1 MAKKKTTK
9 KGMVLNIASVGG
21 DALFRTPQGSA
32 KDLWHWGVD
41 NLFPQRLERLARAN
55 AAHRGIMQ
63 SKARY
68 ISGGGFSFDDKNA
81 RLTRVIERANG
92 KESLSEVI
100 RKVVTDKVVFG
111 NAFIEVV
118 IVRGE
123 IALFHQDATRCRV
136 SKPSEDAEE
145 RIILS
150 KDWVNHQSTYDESLP
165 IYPRFELREDKTLRS
180 IVHIKDYEP
189 MFNHYGVPQY
199 IGGITSARIGAKT
212 NEWNESR
219 LDNSFQLSGVLE
231 LVSIEDNEDALSQ
244 TVKAATDKFG
254 GSAKAGQVLVSVS
267 NEEGAAKFTP
277 IQSNN
282 EGDWKDLHY
291 ASSEDLVIAHSW
303 FMALA
308 GLNYTSGFS
317 ADRILHEYK
326 IALNTS
332 ILPEQSKIME
342 VLRSI
347 LNKVGIDGGSLEFK
361 NTAPIAEKPIYM
373 KIWEARKAD
382 GLEYDETDPAQQV
395 FIANISNVDN
405 NG

>member
-1 MAKKKTTK
+1 MATKKKEK
-9 KGMVLNIASVGG
+9 IGKVLNIASVGG

-32 KDLWHWGVD
+32 KDLWSWGAD

-55 AAHRGIMQ
+55 ATHRGIMQ

-68 ISGGGFSFDDKNA
+68 ISGSGFSFDENNS
-81 RLTRVIERANG
+81 RLTRVVQKANG
-92 KESLSEVI
+92 KESLAEVV
-100 RKVVTDKVVFG
+100 RKVVKDKVVFG
-111 NAFIEVV
+111 NGFIEVV
-118 IVRGE
+118 ITRGE
-123 IALFHQDATRCRV
+123 VALFHQDATRCRV
-136 SKPSEDAEE
+136 SRPTDEVEE
-145 RIILS
+145 HIIIS
-150 KDWVNHQSTYDESLP
+150 KDWINHQKTYDVSLP
-165 IYPRFELREDKTLRS
+165 IFPRFELREDKTMRS

-189 MFNHYGVPQY
+189 MFEHYGIPQY

-212 NEWNESR
+212 SEWNESR

-231 LVSIEDNEDALSQ
+231 LVSAEDNEAALSQ
-244 TVKAATDKFG
+244 TVKAVTDKFG

-267 NEEGAAKFTP
+267 NEEGGAKFTP
-277 IQSNN
+277 IQAGND
-282 EGDWKDLHY
+282 GDWRDLHS

-303 FMALA
+303 FTALS
-308 GLNYTSGFS
+308 GINYTSGFS

-332 ILPEQSKIME
+332 IIPEQSEIMQ

-347 LNKVGIDGGSLEFK
+347 LDKVGIDGSSLEFK

-382 GLEYDETDPAQQV
+382 GLEYDESDPAQQV
-395 FIANISNVDN
+395 FIANIAKVDN

>member
-1 MAKKKTTK
+1 MAKKTK
-9 KGMVLNIASVGG
+9 KIGKVLNIAPV
-21 DALFRTPQGSA
+21 DAGIFRTPQGST
-32 KDLWHWGVD
+32 KDLWSWGAD

-55 AAHRGIMQ
+55 ATHRGIMQ

-68 ISGGGFSFDDKNA
+68 ISGSGFSYDDKNA
-81 RLTRVIERANG
+81 RLHRVVQRANG
-92 KESLSEVI
+92 KESLAEVV
-100 RKVVTDKVVFG
+100 RKVVKDKIVFG

-136 SKPSEDAEE
+136 SKANENAEE
-145 RIILS
+145 RIIIS
-150 KDWVNHQSTYDESLP
+150 KDWTTHQSTYDKSLP
-165 IYPRFELREDKTLRS
+165 IFPRFELREDKTQRS

-189 MFNHYGVPQY
+189 MFEHYGVPQY
-199 IGGITSARIGAKT
+199 IAGITSARIGAKT

-231 LVSIEDNEDALSQ
+231 LVSAEDNVEALSQ
-244 TVKAATDKFG
+244 TAKAVTDKFG
-254 GSAKAGQVLVSVS
+254 GSAKAGQVLVTVT
-267 NEEGAAKFTP
+267 NEEGGAKFTP

-282 EGDWKDLHY
+282 EGDWRELHES
-291 ASSEDLVIAHSW
+291 SSEDLIIAHSW
-303 FMALA
+303 FMALS
-308 GLNYTSGFS
+308 GVNYTSGFS

-332 ILPEQSKIME
+332 ILPEQSEIME

-347 LNKVGIDGGSLEFK
+347 LAKVGIDGGSLEFK

-382 GLEYDETDPAQQV
+382 GLAYDETDPAQQV
-395 FIANISNVDN
+395 FIANISKVDN